1 MKLKSKTKSTY
12 TTYSINESIHLIRHP
27 WEIRTRES
35 ELCVYYKGYSISRRI
50 SRSLCFNF
58 FSIVS
63 KPILK
68 LSPCLTKQNEKIS
81 HFISTLIQISFRV
94 YKMHRTSVFKPGSV
108 AVAVASN
115 ILRYYW
121 SHEPPR
127 KNAYWSSSVGFA
139 YLSNG
144 PITLSL
150 PGVTVDRIGQMY
162 CQSQKHFQTITA
174 CSAC

>member
-1 MKLKSKTKSTY
+1 MKLKSKTESTY
-12 TTYSINESIHLIRHP
+12 TTHSLNESIHLIRHP
-27 WEIRTRES
+27 WEIRPRES
-35 ELCVYYKGYSISRRI
+35 ELCVYYKGYSISMRI

-68 LSPCLTKQNEKIS
+68 LSPCLTKRKEKIS

-94 YKMHRTSVFKPGSV
+94 YKMHRIAVFKPGSV
-108 AVAVASN
+108 AAVAIAVASN

-121 SHEPPR
+121 LHESPR
-127 KNAYWSSSVGFA
+127 KNAYWSSTVGFA
-139 YLSNG
+139 HLSNG

-150 PGVTVDRIGQMY
+150 QGVTVDRIG
-162 CQSQKHFQTITA
+162 
-174 CSAC
+174 